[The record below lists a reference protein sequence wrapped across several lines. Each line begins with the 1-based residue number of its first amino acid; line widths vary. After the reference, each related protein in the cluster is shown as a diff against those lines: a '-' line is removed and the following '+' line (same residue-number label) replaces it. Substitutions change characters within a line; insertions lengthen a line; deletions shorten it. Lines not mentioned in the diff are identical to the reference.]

1 MQELWEMK
9 KERFNN
15 ILPDKL
21 VRSISIR
28 VKYKITDASIP

>member
-1 MQELWEMK
+1 MQELWKMN

-15 ILPDKL
+15 ILPDEL
-21 VRSISIR
+21 VRSISIG